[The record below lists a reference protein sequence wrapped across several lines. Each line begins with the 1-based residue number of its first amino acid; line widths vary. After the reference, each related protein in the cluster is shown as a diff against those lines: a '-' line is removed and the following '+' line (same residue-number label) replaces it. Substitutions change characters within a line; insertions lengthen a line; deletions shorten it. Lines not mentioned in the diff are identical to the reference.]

1 MHLHRVVHK
10 KSFTRNKNA
19 ARATY
24 NSKKKMTA
32 NDIDDA
38 LERGDADALVSDTTS
53 SGDDIDAGLD
63 LDSQVLASMPL
74 HEAGVTMTAYH
85 PDFLFCGEC
94 TSCNVHPPE
103 DPSPTDIRHL
113 DRILNIP
120 SPEQDGGSIRT
131 KVMVDDLSCPS
142 QILVIQ
148 SLLTELSGVS
158 KVIVNLE
165 DKLVFVDHDA
175 TTPSDHLVETLQEM
189 GYTARLEN
197 DPSLSNSSIVRSQ
210 LYVQGICCAS
220 ECPAINKIVKPLRGV
235 NKLQISITTK
245 MVYVFHDASLID
257 VHEIA
262 MALFSQG
269 FQARVVKDGASQKP
283 HSASVG
289 RTTIHA
295 NQVLTIRHVQPIQH
309 ILLPIKGVKRVG
321 VNVAESVIYIEHN
334 VSLVSAQ
341 RISSLIAKICANTI
355 AADAQDEIVQRAATA
370 MSVAPSKYVAST
382 LTITNLTLRHV
393 PILEKALHQNYIRAQ
408 LRAFYPHVPSKTL
421 KLEHDPRLLQAD
433 AVAALLKRFGLEA
446 WVNVDGAVE
455 HLALPLMEDYD
466 TPRYGGMDKEG
477 SSFPHL
483 NVILS
488 GFFWFLSTLSF
499 IGGNWYVQ

>member
-1 MHLHRVVHK
+1 
-10 KSFTRNKNA
+10 
-19 ARATY
+19 
-24 NSKKKMTA
+24 MTA

-38 LERGDADALVSDTTS
+38 LERGDALVFDTGS
-53 SGDDIDAGLD
+53 SGDHVDVDVGLD
-63 LDSQVLASMPL
+63 SEVLASMPL
-74 HEAGVTMTAYH
+74 QEAGVTAYH

-103 DPSPTDIRHL
+103 APSPTDIRHL

-120 SPEQDGGSIRT
+120 SADQGGSIRT
-131 KVMVDDLSCPS
+131 KVIVDNLSCSS

-158 KVIVNLE
+158 RVIVNLE
-165 DKLVFVDHDA
+165 DKVVFVDHDA

-220 ECPAINKIVKPLRGV
+220 ECPSINKIVKPLVGV
-235 NKLQISITTK
+235 SKLQISITTK
-245 MVYVFHDASLID
+245 MVYVFHDASVID
-257 VHEIA
+257 VNEIT

-269 FQARVVKDGASQKP
+269 FQAQVVKDGASQKP
-283 HSASVG
+283 FSASVG
-289 RTTIHA
+289 RTTIHT
-295 NQVLTIRHVQPIQH
+295 NHVLTNRHIPPIQQ
-309 ILLPIKGVKRVG
+309 ILLRVKGVKRVG

-341 RISSLIAKICANTI
+341 RISSLIAEKCANTI
-355 AADAQDEIVQRAATA
+355 ATDAQDEIVQRAVTA

-382 LTITNLTLRHV
+382 LTIINLTPRHV

-421 KLEHDPRLLQAD
+421 KLEHDPRLLQVD

-446 WVNVDGAVE
+446 RVNVDGAVE

-466 TPRYGGMDKEG
+466 APRYGGMDKDGG
-477 SSFPHL
+477 SLPHL
-483 NVILS
+483 NVMLS

-499 IGGNWYVQ
+499 IGGNWYVNWWDETQWSC